1 MASADLAGLMRTPT
15 PSAGMTEAAAVDDPA
30 KVKQAARE
38 FEAIWLEQMLHSARP
53 SDESSLSGEAD
64 STRDM
69 VLDMADQQVARMLA
83 AQGGLGLAAMVQSGL
98 KKPVKTAAPE

>member
-1 MASADLAGLMRTPT
+1 MDVGGLMRAASGAASLSATPD
-15 PSAGMTEAAAVDDPA
+15 ADPE
-30 KVKQAARE
+30 KVLKAARE

-53 SDESSLSGEAD
+53 SDEASLSGQAD

-83 AQGGLGLAAMVQSGL
+83 AQGGLGLAAMVEKGL
-98 KKPVKTAAPE
+98 RKKPSPPPATPAR

>member
-1 MASADLAGLMRTPT
+1 MARADLAGLMRTPA
-15 PSAGMTEAAAVDDPA
+15 PSAGMTDAAVADDPE

-53 SDESSLSGEAD
+53 SDESSLSGQAD

-98 KKPVKTAAPE
+98 KKPVKTTASE